1 MKLIIQIPCY
11 NEEETLSQTIKDL
24 PETIDGIDTIE
35 YLVVDDGSKDK
46 TIEVARRLGIHHIV
60 QLKQRRGLAHAFR
73 AGIDACLNLNA
84 DIVVNT
90 DGDNQYNA
98 DDMPKLITPILKG
111 EAEIVIGERP
121 IKEIKEFSFLK
132 KVLQKWG
139 SAVVSWLA
147 TVKVPDATS
156 GFRAFSSDALL
167 QLNLISEYTYTL
179 ESIIQAGRKKI
190 PITSV
195 KIRTNLKTRESHL
208 FKSIFMYIGISL
220 GTMLRVWLNYAALQ
234 ISIVLSTLFILSGFS
249 LGIRFIYL
257 RYFLEVGRGNIQSL
271 ILMAI
276 LIFIGFQLIIIGF
289 LADLISGNKRLIEDA
304 SFRIKSIEYEMNKK
318 KNND

>member
-11 NEEETLSQTIKDL
+11 HEEESLSQTIKDL
-24 PETIDGIDTIE
+24 PEAIEGVDTIE
-35 YLVVDDGSKDK
+35 YLVIDDGSKDR
-46 TIEVARRLGIHHIV
+46 TLVVAKQLGVHHIV
-60 QLKQRRGLAHAFR
+60 KLKQRRGLAHAFR
-73 AGIDACLNLNA
+73 AGIEACLDLDA

-98 DDMPKLITPILKG
+98 DDIPKLISPILNG

-147 TVKVPDATS
+147 NIKIPDTTS
-156 GFRAFSSDALL
+156 GFRAFSRDSLF

-190 PITSV
+190 PLTSV
-195 KIRTNLKTRESHL
+195 KIRTNPQTRESHL
-208 FKSIFMYIGISL
+208 FKSIFEYIRISL
-220 GTMLRVWLNYAALQ
+220 GTMLRVWLNYAALK
-234 ISIVLSTLFILSGFS
+234 ISMVLAMLFMLGGLAI
-249 LGIRFIYL
+249 GIRFLYYYL
-257 RYFLEVGRGNIQSL
+257 TTGGAGHVQSL
-271 ILMAI
+271 ILMAV

-289 LADLISGNKRLIEDA
+289 LADLISGNKRLIED
-304 SFRIKSIEYEMNKK
+304 SSYKIKSIEYKIKNKT
-318 KNND
+318 NE

>member
-11 NEEETLSQTIKDL
+11 NEEETLAQTINDL
-24 PETIDGIDTIE
+24 PETIEGIDTIE

-46 TIEVARRLGIHHIV
+46 TTEVARQSGVHHIL

-73 AGIDACLNLNA
+73 AGIDASLKLHA

-98 DDMPKLITPILKG
+98 DDIPKLITPILSG

-139 SAVVSWLA
+139 SSVVSWLA

-156 GFRAFSSDALL
+156 GFRAFSRDALL
-167 QLNLISEYTYTL
+167 RLNLISEYTYTL
-179 ESIIQAGRKKI
+179 ESIIQAGRKKV

-195 KIRTNLKTRESHL
+195 KIRTNPQTRESRL
-208 FKSIFMYIGISL
+208 FKSIFIYL
-220 GTMLRVWLNYAALQ
+220 GLSVATMLRVWLNYAALK
-234 ISIVLSTLFILSGFS
+234 ISIVLSTLFIISGFALGARFVILHYV
-249 LGIRFIYL
+249 LGI
-257 RYFLEVGRGNIQSL
+257 GKGNIQSL

-276 LIFIGFQLIIIGF
+276 LIFIGCQFIIIGF
-289 LADLISGNKRLIEDA
+289 LADLISGNKRLVEFI
-304 SFRIKSIEYEMNKK
+304 SYKIKSVEYEI
-318 KNND
+318 KNMKEND